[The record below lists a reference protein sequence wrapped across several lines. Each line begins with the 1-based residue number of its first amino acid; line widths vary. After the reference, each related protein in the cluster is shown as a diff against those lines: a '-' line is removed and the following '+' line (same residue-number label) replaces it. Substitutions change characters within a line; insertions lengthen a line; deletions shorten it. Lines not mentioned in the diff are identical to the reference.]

1 MTLYTLIINMN
12 IALENKILFNQLT
25 EVSIKDGL
33 TGAFN
38 RKYLFSIIEKEI
50 ERASRQGT
58 SLSATMVDLDN
69 FKQINDT
76 YGHQYGDRFLQAFSK
91 FILKRIRKM
100 DYFCRYGGDEFV
112 IVFPGVSQEQAAK
125 VVSRLAEKMETEETN
140 LKGMRVS
147 AGIASFPESARNA
160 DEILEYADRA
170 LYVAKKRGK
179 GIIEIF
185 SESETDF

>member
-1 MTLYTLIINMN
+1 MN